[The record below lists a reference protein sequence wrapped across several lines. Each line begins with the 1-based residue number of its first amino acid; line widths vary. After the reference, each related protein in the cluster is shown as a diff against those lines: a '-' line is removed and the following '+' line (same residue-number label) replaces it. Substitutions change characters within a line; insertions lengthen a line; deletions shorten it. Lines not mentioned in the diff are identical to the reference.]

1 MQKAFSLL
9 EVLLVIA
16 SILIILTFA
25 VPKFNNIIS
34 NSNITELKSN
44 LAIIRNNISKLKTS
58 QVLLNNSSNINS
70 LDDAIIDKKDELLF
84 TKLIDFSIVSTN
96 SSINEIGKWIKFSD
110 KSYKY
115 ILSSSKNIEFLLEDN
130 IFKCVSNFEICKEIE

>member
-58 QVLLNNSSNINS
+58 QILLNNSSIINS
-70 LDDAIIDKKDELLF
+70 LDDAVINKKDELLF
-84 TKLIDFSIVSTN
+84 TKLIYFSIVSTN

>member
-96 SSINEIGKWIKFSD
+96 SSINEIGKWIKSSD